1 MQKFRQYN
9 LILGWGVFLVSLIVY
24 LLTLEPTAS
33 FWDCGEFIATAF
45 KMEVGHPPGAPFFM
59 VLGRFFSL
67 FAGGDVTK
75 VAVAVNVLSAL
86 TAAFTILFLF
96 WTITHLV
103 KKFFATEE
111 STSPVAFITIFGSA
125 LVGSLAY
132 TFSDSF
138 WFSAVEAEVY
148 STSSLFTAVVF
159 WAILKWENIA
169 DEPGAN
175 RWIILIAYLMG
186 LSIGVHLLNLLAIP
200 ALIFVYYFRKF
211 KPSTKGIIGALVVS
225 VAILGIVNYM
235 LIPGLTSIAAKF
247 ELVFVN
253 GMHMPFN
260 TGVLVYALLLFGG
273 LIFGIYYTHH
283 KRNVLW
289 NTILLSLFVIVI
301 GYSSYAI
308 IVIRSAANT
317 PLDESNPDTVFSLLD
332 YLNREQ
338 YGDNPLVYGA
348 FFNSRPTGFDEGKP
362 SYYKG
367 EEEYYPVNKNR
378 EYKYGKDSKGFF
390 PRMWSTQAR
399 HANEYI
405 YWAKMDE
412 SKLYDVRRDEQGNP
426 IMNQTGG
433 YSYDRSKPIAIPT
446 FGENMRFFFR
456 YQIGYMYLR
465 YFMWNFAGRQNDI
478 QGHGELTKGNWIS
491 GIKFI
496 DQARL
501 GPQNHQPASIV
512 DNKAHNKYYMLP
524 LLLGLVGAYFH
535 YKKHNKD
542 FWVVALLFVLT
553 GLAILVYL
561 NQYPIQPRERDYA
574 YAGSFYAFAI
584 WVGIGVA
591 GLIDRVLKNKKTV
604 VTAGVLVVASLI
616 LVPGIMAKE
625 NWDDHDRSHRFTA
638 PAFARNFL
646 NSCLPGGIMFTNG
659 DNDTFPLWYI
669 QEVEGVR
676 TDVRIVNLSYLTA
689 DWYIEQMKQTFYDS
703 EALPISWT
711 KEKYIQGKR
720 DYAYLVETAGVLIK
734 EKYDVNRAKY
744 EPEVRDI
751 YSNLLEIL
759 ESSLLPSNHA
769 TDYQAILAL
778 EDHMDPL
785 RLFGYMR
792 TFNSKDIAERIN
804 LDAEAMKAET
814 ARMEQMI
821 KRIDADFAPLKEAM
835 AFLMTEDPRFRQAQG
850 QAQYFI
856 PAKKFVIPSDS
867 ASGPD
872 WLVPDELEGERVD
885 QVRFSL
891 TESVLYKNLLTVMEL
906 FGTNNWE
913 RPIYYSTTVSS
924 ENYLNLEDYMVREGL
939 ALRVAPVK
947 YANSNYLGKVLTGDM
962 YSKLMNDFDWGG
974 IDTPGIYLDE
984 NNLRMTIHYRY
995 AFAVLSGAL
1004 RDEGKLDSAK
1014 AVLDECVQ
1022 HMPEENVPYNAG
1034 ITPIIQG
1041 YFSVGDTA
1049 TAMAMVEKYEQKLE
1063 SELDYYNVLS
1073 KSKKFRF
1080 VKTGNDYL
1088 GAVRD
1093 INALRSMC
1101 LGFGETDAA
1110 RRLEEELTT
1119 YGQDYDRLFR

>member
-1 MQKFRQYN
+1 MENFRRYN

-24 LLTLEPTAS
+24 LLTMEPTAS
-33 FWDCGEFIATAF
+33 FWDCGEFIATAYT
-45 KMEVGHPPGAPFFM
+45 MEVGHPPGAPFFM
-59 VLGRFFSL
+59 VLGRLFTL

-75 VAVAVNVLSAL
+75 VAVTMNILSAS
-86 TAAFTILFLF
+86 ASAFTILFLF
-96 WTITHLV
+96 WTLTHLV
-103 KKFFATEE
+103 RKFFTAEDGK
-111 STSPVAFITIFGSA
+111 SPAAMVTIFGAA

-159 WAILKWENIA
+159 WAILKWENMA

-186 LSIGVHLLNLLAIP
+186 LSIGVHLLNLLTIP
-200 ALIFVYYFRKF
+200 AIIMVYYFRKYT
-211 KPSTKGIIGALVVS
+211 PTVKGIIGALAVS
-225 VAILGIVNYM
+225 VAILGVINYM
-235 LIPGLTSIAAKF
+235 LIPGLTAIASKF
-247 ELVFVN
+247 ELIFVN
-253 GMHMPFN
+253 GIGMPFN
-260 TGVLVYALLLFGG
+260 SGVIIYSLLLFGG
-273 LIFGIYYTHH
+273 IIFGIYYTHS
-283 KRNVLW
+283 KGKVLW
-289 NTILLSLFVIVI
+289 NTILLSLFVVVI

-308 IVIRSAANT
+308 IVIRSSANT

-338 YGDNPLVYGA
+338 YGDNPLMYGA
-348 FFNSRPTGFDEGKP
+348 FFNSRPNGVEDGKP

-367 EEEYYPVNKNR
+367 EDEYYEVNKNR
-378 EYKYGKDSKGFF
+378 EYKYDSDAKGAF

-412 SKLYDVRRDEQGNP
+412 SKLYDLRRDEEGNP
-426 IMNQTGG
+426 VQNQYGA

-446 FGENMRFFFR
+446 FGQNMRFFFR
-456 YQIGYMYLR
+456 YQVGYMYLR

-491 GIKFI
+491 GIKFV

-501 GPQNHQPASIV
+501 GPQNSLPASIV
-512 DNKAHNKYYMLP
+512 DNKAHNKYYLLP

-542 FWVVALLFVLT
+542 FWVVALLFALT

-584 WVGIGVA
+584 WIGIGVA
-591 GLIDRVLKNKKTV
+591 GLIEWASKKKRSV
-604 VTAGVLVVASLI
+604 VTAGALILASLI
-616 LVPGIMAKE
+616 LVPGIMARE
-625 NWDDHDRSHRFTA
+625 NWDDHDRSHRYTA

-703 EALPISWT
+703 EALPISMT
-711 KEKYIQGKR
+711 RDQYQQGVR
-720 DYAYLVETAGVLIK
+720 DYAYLVESAGVLIN
-734 EKYDVNRAKY
+734 EKYQVNLDKY
-744 EPEVRDI
+744 EDDVMDI
-751 YSNLLEIL
+751 YSNTLDIL
-759 ESSLLPSNHA
+759 EASLLPRNH
-769 TDYQAILAL
+769 TKDYNAILAL
-778 EDHMDPL
+778 EENMDPL
-785 RLFGYMR
+785 KFYGYLR
-792 TFNSKDIAERIN
+792 TFNSEEIAEKIN
-804 LDAEAMKAET
+804 IDEEAMKAET
-814 ARMEQMI
+814 TRMERLI
-821 KRIDADFAPLKEAM
+821 KSIDADYAPLKEAF
-835 AFLMTEDPRFRQAQG
+835 AFLLTDDPRFRQG
-850 QAQYFI
+850 QYFI
-856 PAKKFVIPSDS
+856 PARKFVIPADS
-867 ASGPD
+867 ASMAG
-872 WLVPDELEGERVD
+872 WVVPGEFEENRVD

-891 TESVLYKNLLTVMEL
+891 SENVLYKNLMTVLDLM
-906 FGTNNWE
+906 GNNQWE

-924 ENYLNLEDYMVREGL
+924 ENYLNLESYFVREGL
-939 ALRVAPVK
+939 ALRVAPVRIPG
-947 YANSNYLGKVLTGDM
+947 SSYLGAVMPDAM
-962 YSKLMNDFDWGG
+962 YKKLMEEFDWGG
-974 IDTPGIYLDE
+974 IETPGIYMDE

-995 AFAVLSGAL
+995 AFSVLAGAL
-1004 RDEGKLDSAK
+1004 VDAGKLDSAK
-1014 AVLDECVQ
+1014 MVLDECIQ
-1022 HMPEENVPYNAG
+1022 HMPEETVPYNAG
-1034 ITPIIQG
+1034 ITPMIQG

-1049 TAMAMVEKYEQKLE
+1049 TALTMVEKYESKLE
-1063 SELDYYNVLS
+1063 SELEYYKLLSRSS
-1073 KSKKFRF
+1073 KSRF
-1080 VKTGNDYL
+1080 DKSGNDFL
-1088 GAVRD
+1088 AAVRD

-1101 LGFGETDAA
+1101 LGYGETDAA
-1110 RRLEEELTT
+1110 RRLEEKLSV
-1119 YGQDYDRLFR
+1119 YGQDYERMFR

>member
-1 MQKFRQYN
+1 MEKFRQYN

-24 LLTLEPTAS
+24 LLTMEPTAS
-33 FWDCGEFIATAF
+33 FWDCGEFIATAY

-59 VLGRFFSL
+59 LLGRFFTL

-75 VAVAVNVLSAL
+75 VAVTMNVLSA
-86 TAAFTILFLF
+86 TASAFTILFLF
-96 WTITHLV
+96 WTLTHLV
-103 KKFFATEE
+103 KKFFVPDE
-111 STSPVAFITIFGSA
+111 SNTPVAMITIFGSA

-159 WAILKWENIA
+159 WAILKWENNA

-175 RWIILIAYLMG
+175 RWIIFIAYLMG

-200 ALIFVYYFRKF
+200 AIVIVYYLRKYT
-211 KPSTKGIIGALVVS
+211 PTVKGVIAAMAVS
-225 VAILGIVNYM
+225 VGILGVINYM
-235 LIPGLTSIAAKF
+235 LIPGLTAIAGKF
-247 ELVFVN
+247 ELLFVN
-253 GMHMPFN
+253 GLGMPFN
-260 TGVLVYALLLFGG
+260 SGVIVYALLLFGG
-273 LIFGIYYTHH
+273 LIFGIYYTHS
-283 KRNVLW
+283 KGRVLW
-289 NTILLSLFVIVI
+289 NTILLSLFVVVI
-301 GYSSYAI
+301 GYSSYTI

-348 FFNSRPTGFDEGKP
+348 FFNSRPTGVEEGKP

-367 EEEYYPVNKNR
+367 EDEYYPVQKKR
-378 EYKYGKDSKGFF
+378 EYQYDSNAKGVF

-405 YWAKMDE
+405 YWARMDE

-426 IMNQTGG
+426 IPNQMGE
-433 YSYDRSKPIAIPT
+433 YSYDRSKSIAIPT

-478 QGHGELTKGNWIS
+478 QGHGELTKGNWVS

-501 GPQNHQPASIV
+501 GPQVNQPSSIV
-512 DNKAHNKYYMLP
+512 DNKANNKYFMLP
-524 LLLGLVGAYFH
+524 LLLGLVGAYFQF
-535 YKKHNKD
+535 KKHNKD

-574 YAGSFYAFAI
+574 YSGSFYAFAI
-584 WVGIGVA
+584 WIGIGVA
-591 GLIDRVLKNKKTV
+591 GLIDWISKRKKSV
-604 VTAGVLVVASLI
+604 VTGGIMVMVSLI

-625 NWDDHDRSHRFTA
+625 NWDDHDRSGRYTA

-703 EALPISWT
+703 KALPISWT
-711 KEKYIQGKR
+711 KEQYIQGKR
-720 DYAYLVETAGVLIK
+720 DYAYLVESAGVLIK
-734 EKYDVNRAKY
+734 EKYDLNINRY
-744 EPEVRDI
+744 RSDVREI
-751 YSNLLEIL
+751 YSNLLKIL
-759 ESSLLPSNHA
+759 EASLLPVNHVS
-769 TDYQAILAL
+769 DYNAILAL
-778 EDHMDPL
+778 DNNMDPL

-792 TFNSKDIAERIN
+792 TFNSKEISERIQV
-804 LDAEAMKAET
+804 DAEAMKQET
-814 ARMEQMI
+814 DKMEQMI
-821 KRIDADFAPLKEAM
+821 KVIDADYAPLKETM
-835 AFLMTEDPRFRQAQG
+835 AFLMTEDPRFRQG
-850 QAQYFI
+850 QYFI
-856 PAKKFVIPSDS
+856 PANKFVIPADS
-867 ASGPD
+867 ASLPD
-872 WLVPDELEGERVD
+872 WLVPTEFEENRVD

-891 TESVLYKNLLTVMEL
+891 SESVLYKNLLTVMEL
-906 FGTNNWE
+906 FGSNNWE

-924 ENYLNLEDYMVREGL
+924 ENYLNLEDYMLREGL
-939 ALRVAPVK
+939 ALRVAPVR
-947 YANSNYLGKVLTGDM
+947 YSNSNYLGKVKSDEM
-962 YSKLMNDFDWGG
+962 YDKLMNEFDWGG
-974 IDTPGIYLDE
+974 IEDPGIYMDE

-1022 HMPEENVPYNAG
+1022 HMPEENIPYNPG

-1049 TAMAMVEKYEQKLE
+1049 TANAMVKKYEQILE
-1063 SELDYYNVLS
+1063 SELEYYKLLS
-1073 KSKKFRF
+1073 NGNKFRF
-1080 VKTGNDYL
+1080 SKTNNDFL
-1088 GAVRD
+1088 AAVRD

-1101 LGFGETDAA
+1101 LGFGEMDAA
-1110 RRLEEELTT
+1110 RRLEEKLNVF
-1119 YGQDYDRLFR
+1119 GQDYDRLFR

>member
-1 MQKFRQYN
+1 MEKYRRYN
-9 LILGWGVFLVSLIVY
+9 LLLGWGVFLVSLIVY
-24 LLTLEPTAS
+24 LLTMEPTAS
-33 FWDCGEFIATAF
+33 FWDCGEFIATAY

-59 VLGRFFSL
+59 VLGRFFTL

-75 VAVAVNVLSAL
+75 VAVSVNVLSA
-86 TAAFTILFLF
+86 TASAFTILFLF
-96 WTITHLV
+96 WSLTHLV
-103 KKFFATEE
+103 KRFYSKEE
-111 STSPVAFITIFGSA
+111 SESPAAMIAIFGA
-125 LVGSLAY
+125 GLLGSLAY

-186 LSIGVHLLNLLAIP
+186 LSIGVHLLNLLTIP
-200 ALIFVYYFRKF
+200 AIIFVYYFRKYT
-211 KPSTKGIIGALVVS
+211 PTVKGILGSLAVA
-225 VAILGIVNYM
+225 VAILGLVMYV
-235 LIPGLTSIAAKF
+235 LIPGLTAVAAKF
-247 ELVFVN
+247 ELMFVN
-253 GMHMPFN
+253 GMGLPFN
-260 TGVLVYALLLFGG
+260 SGVLVYALLLFGG
-273 LIFGIYYTHH
+273 LIFGIYYTHQ
-283 KRNVLW
+283 KGKVLW
-289 NTILLSLFVIVI
+289 NTILLSLFVVVI

-308 IVIRSAANT
+308 IVIRSSANT

-338 YGDNPLVYGA
+338 YGDNPLLYGA
-348 FFNSRPTGFDEGKP
+348 FFNSRPTGVEDGKP

-367 EEEYYPVNKNR
+367 DEEYYPVNKNR
-378 EYKYGKDSKGFF
+378 EYLYEKEFKGFF

-405 YWAKMDE
+405 YWARMDE
-412 SKLYDVRRDEQGNP
+412 SKLYDVRRDAQGNP
-426 IMNQTGG
+426 VMNQMGG
-433 YSYDRSKPIAIPT
+433 YSYDRSKAIAIPT
-446 FGENMRFFFR
+446 FGENLRFFFR

-465 YFMWNFAGRQNDI
+465 YFMWNFAGKQNDI

-501 GPQNHQPASIV
+501 GPQSNQPSSIV
-512 DNKAHNKYYMLP
+512 DNKAHNKYYLLP
-524 LLLGLVGAYFH
+524 LLFGLAGAFFQ
-535 YKKHNKD
+535 YKKHNHD

-574 YAGSFYAFAI
+574 YSGSFYAFAI
-584 WVGIGVA
+584 WVGIGMAAIIHWVSK
-591 GLIDRVLKNKKTV
+591 VNKSV
-604 VTAGVLVVASLI
+604 VTAGVLVLVSLF
-616 LVPGIMAKE
+616 LVPGIMARE
-625 NWDDHDRSHRFTA
+625 NWDDHDRSDRFTA

-669 QEVEGVR
+669 QEVEGFR

-689 DWYIEQMKQTFYDS
+689 DWYIEQMKHTFYDS

-711 KEKYIQGKR
+711 KEQYIQGKR
-720 DYAYLVETAGVLIK
+720 DYAYLVESAGVLIK
-734 EKYDVNRAKY
+734 EKYEINREKY

-751 YSNLLEIL
+751 YNSLLRIVQA
-759 ESSLLPSNHA
+759 SLLPVNHA
-769 TDYQAILAL
+769 SDYNAILAL
-778 EDHMDPL
+778 ERNMDPL

-792 TFNSKDIAERIN
+792 TFNSAEIAGRIN
-804 LDAEAMKAET
+804 LDQDAMKLLT
-814 ARMEQMI
+814 SRMEQMI
-821 KRIDADFAPLKEAM
+821 KVIDADYAPLKEAM
-835 AFLMTEDPRFRQAQG
+835 AFLMTEDPRFRQG
-850 QAQYFI
+850 QYFI
-856 PAKKFVIPSDS
+856 PANKFVIPADS
-867 ASGPD
+867 AALPE
-872 WLVPDELEGERVD
+872 WVVPDEFKGDAVE

-891 TESVLYKNLLTVMEL
+891 TETVLYKNLLTVMEL
-906 FGTNNWE
+906 FGTNQWE
-913 RPIYYSTTVSS
+913 RPIYYSTTVST
-924 ENYLNLEDYMVREGL
+924 ENYLNLEDYMLREGL
-939 ALRVAPVK
+939 ALRVAPVLSS
-947 YANSNYLGKVLTGDM
+947 NSNYLGRVKTDDM
-962 YSKLMNDFDWGG
+962 YRKLMEEFDWGG
-974 IDTPGIYLDE
+974 IDTPGVYLDE

-1014 AVLDECVQ
+1014 AVLDECML
-1022 HMPEENVPYNAG
+1022 HMPDEAVPYNAG

-1049 TAMAMVEKYEQKLE
+1049 TANALVGKYEEKLE
-1063 SELDYYNVLS
+1063 SELQYYNLLS
-1073 KSKKFRF
+1073 RSEKFRF
-1080 VKTGNDYL
+1080 SKSSGDYL
-1088 GAVRD
+1088 AAVRD

-1101 LGFGETDAA
+1101 IGFGEMDAA
-1110 RRLEEELTT
+1110 IRLEDKLNV
-1119 YGQDYDRLFR
+1119 YGQEYDRLFR